1 MSTRT
6 QICIFAF
13 ENSESL
19 NVSLDFLKTFNQF
32 SIHFDAINGESESCK
47 IRISFKKRQHGQ
59 IQSQLRSRMTS
70 TILFPQHSGV
80 LMSMAMSL
88 MTEEEDLVMITREGR
103 KVAARSKILGIHS
116 SLFASLIGT
125 ASCGSVSPVFSVDA
139 SLEEVSALVA
149 LMQGEEVV
157 LESKSML
164 DQVGLFYLFVSFF
177 LCLFIV
183 TQVVHFICLLIS
195 FVC

>member
-1 MSTRT
+1 
-6 QICIFAF
+6 
-13 ENSESL
+13 
-19 NVSLDFLKTFNQF
+19 
-32 SIHFDAINGESESCK
+32 
-47 IRISFKKRQHGQ
+47 
-59 IQSQLRSRMTS
+59 
-70 TILFPQHSGV
+70 
-80 LMSMAMSL
+80 MSMAMSL

-125 ASCGSVSPVFSVDA
+125 ASCVSPVFSVDA

-164 DQVGLFYLFVSFF
+164 DQVGLFYLFVSIFP
-177 LCLFIV
+177 LF
-183 TQVVHFICLLIS
+183 VHCYPGGAVGKDIGG
-195 FVC
+195 

>member
-1 MSTRT
+1 
-6 QICIFAF
+6 
-13 ENSESL
+13 
-19 NVSLDFLKTFNQF
+19 
-32 SIHFDAINGESESCK
+32 
-47 IRISFKKRQHGQ
+47 
-59 IQSQLRSRMTS
+59 
-70 TILFPQHSGV
+70 
-80 LMSMAMSL
+80 MSMAMSL

-164 DQVGLFYLFVSFF
+164 DQVEFFYLFVSIFP
-177 LCLFIV
+177 LF
-183 TQVVHFICLLIS
+183 VHCYPGGAVGKDIGG
-195 FVC
+195 